1 MSSII
6 KVQKSKEVNFMSVRT
21 YSKEEKQAYLEDYK
35 NSGESL
41 SRYALENDIPKTTL
55 RGWMKEDR
63 DLTFG
68 AIEIKSSSTPLPRVA
83 KSATVFATE
92 NIRIEL
98 KENFDKELLKKI
110 VGVLIND

>member
-1 MSSII
+1 
-6 KVQKSKEVNFMSVRT
+6 MSVRN
-21 YSKEEKQAYLEDYK
+21 YEKEEKRAYVEDYK
-35 NSGESL
+35 NSGETL
-41 SRYALENDIPKTTL
+41 ARYALEKGIPETTL
-55 RGWMKEDR
+55 RGWIKEDR

-68 AIEIKSSSTPLPRVA
+68 AIEIKPATTPLPRVT

-110 VGVLIND
+110 VEVLINVN

>member
-1 MSSII
+1 MSI
-6 KVQKSKEVNFMSVRT
+6 RT
-21 YSKEEKQAYLEDYK
+21 YEKEEKQAYVEGYK

-41 SRYALENDIPKTTL
+41 ARYALEKGIPEGTL
-55 RGWMKEDR
+55 RGWVKEDK

-68 AIEIKSSSTPLPRVA
+68 AIELKSSKLSLPITA
-83 KSATVFATE
+83 KSATVFVTE

-110 VGVLIND
+110 VEVLIHDK

>member
-1 MSSII
+1 
-6 KVQKSKEVNFMSVRT
+6 MSVKT
-21 YSKEEKQAYLEDYK
+21 YGREEKQAYIEDYK

-41 SRYALENDIPKTTL
+41 GRYALEKGIPESTL
-55 RGWMKEDR
+55 RGWLKEDR
-63 DLTFG
+63 ELTFG
-68 AIEIKSSSTPLPRVA
+68 AIEIKGTNSPLPRVT

-110 VGVLIND
+110 VEVLLNVK